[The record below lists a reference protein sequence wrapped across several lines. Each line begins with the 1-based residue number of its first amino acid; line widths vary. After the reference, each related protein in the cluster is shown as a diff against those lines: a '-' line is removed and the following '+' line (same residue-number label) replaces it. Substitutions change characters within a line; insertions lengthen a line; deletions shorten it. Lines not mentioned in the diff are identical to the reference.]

1 MAKHPQRPF
10 HSRIPRMKAIRTV
23 LIGYVEAPDVDQAN
37 RIAIREFGIINPERQ
52 KVVAQRVDLG
62 RE

>member
-1 MAKHPQRPF
+1 
-10 HSRIPRMKAIRTV
+10 MKAIRTV